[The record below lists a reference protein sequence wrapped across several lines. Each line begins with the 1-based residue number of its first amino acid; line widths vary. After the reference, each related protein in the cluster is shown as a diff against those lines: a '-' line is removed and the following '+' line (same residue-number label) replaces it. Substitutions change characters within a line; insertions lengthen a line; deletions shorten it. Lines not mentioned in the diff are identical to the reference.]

1 MDKRKMD
8 GLKSNKCM
16 MLLAVAAGLSVGAA
30 GAASAADGELAARA
44 RGHFDRFASIHA
56 EWMTNAI
63 PDSAAADFLLGNAP
77 LFECPDAEIETT
89 YYFRWWTFRKH
100 LFKSLGGWCV
110 SEFMDARA
118 ISCPVGHHIR
128 EGRWLRDK
136 AIIDDYTRY
145 WFKKDANPIHGPGS
159 YVNWIVRALLWRE
172 EVTGDTAL
180 ADGLLDDL
188 IANYEAWEKG
198 WKARP
203 WPKEGMYEMGLRDD
217 GLFHDVDDR
226 EGTELT
232 LSGNGARVHVNA
244 IMYGEAKG
252 IAKIAARCGRAD
264 VAAAFEARAAK
275 LEKLV
280 KERLW
285 NEELGFFTPLGDD
298 GRLSGVC
305 ELHGYTPWLA
315 GLPLDEPKYAAAW
328 RYLTDEKG
336 FRAKVGLTFPVQS
349 APGFRISYEG
359 HGCQWNG
366 PSWPF
371 ATSVALTALGD
382 ALHAGLKLPVGKADW
397 FDAFRRYSLQ
407 NRQKLAD
414 GRTVP
419 WIDEVQ
425 DPYTG
430 DWIAYRRW
438 TSRNYAY
445 NHSTFCDLVISGLVG
460 LKVAADGRVTADP
473 FIPDD
478 WGWFRLANV
487 PVRGRLVSVTYDR
500 DGTHYGRGKG
510 LRIASE

>member
-1 MDKRKMD
+1 M
-8 GLKSNKCM
+8 KSTSK
-16 MLLAVAAGLSVGAA
+16 LSFIAAVAVCA
-30 GAASAADGELAARA
+30 GAVFADADLVARA
-44 RGHFDRFASIHA
+44 RGHFDRFASIHG

-63 PDSAAADFLLGNAP
+63 PDSAAADFLMENVP
-77 LFECPDAEIETT
+77 LLECPDADIETT

-100 LFKSLGGWCV
+100 FFKSLGGWCV

-136 AIIDDYTRY
+136 SIIDDYTRY
-145 WFKKDANPIHGPGS
+145 WFKKGANPIHGPGS
-159 YVNWIVRALLWRE
+159 YVNWIVRAILWRE
-172 EVTGDTAL
+172 EVTGDAKL

-188 IANYEAWEKG
+188 VANYEAWEKG

-203 WPKEGMYEMGLRDD
+203 WPKEELYEMGLKED

-252 IAKIAARCGRAD
+252 IAKIAARCGRTDIA
-264 VAAAFEARAAK
+264 VAFEARAAK

-285 NEELGFFTPLGDD
+285 NEEFGFFTPRGDD
-298 GRLSGVC
+298 GRLSGIC

-315 GLPLDEPKYAAAW
+315 GMPLEGKYAAAW
-328 RYLTDEKG
+328 RYFNDAKNG
-336 FRAKVGLTFPVQS
+336 FRAQYGLTFPVQS

-371 ATSVALTALGD
+371 ATSVALTALADSIHTG
-382 ALHAGLKLPVGKADW
+382 ARLPVGRAEW
-397 FDAFRRYSLQ
+397 FDAFRRYALQ
-407 NRQKLAD
+407 HRQTRTD
-414 GRTVP
+414 GSRVP

-438 TSRNYAY
+438 QGRNYAY

-460 LKVAADGRVTADP
+460 LKVGEDGRCTADP
-473 FIPDD
+473 IVPPD
-478 WGWFRLANV
+478 WTHFRLVNV

-500 DGTHYGRGKG
+500 DGSHYGKGKG
-510 LRIASE
+510 IRITSE